1 MKKIIKKVIFFTCI
15 IILIVL
21 LFKSGITVLVIYY
34 NLRKSEVI
42 KEFDMNEILGFKVL
56 KKCKKRDELLRLY
69 KESTVKS
76 IFEIYPVKDVIRN
89 LSLVKENQWALDADA
104 VLEKYIRKRFNTTD
118 SRVIMYE
125 YGSFTEGSVIDY
137 EGEKYL
143 LIVSV
148 GLRLMAGEGEYII
161 KL

>member
-1 MKKIIKKVIFFTCI
+1 
-15 IILIVL
+15 
-21 LFKSGITVLVIYY
+21 
-34 NLRKSEVI
+34 
-42 KEFDMNEILGFKVL
+42 MNEILGFKVL

-118 SRVIMYE
+118 SRVILYE

-148 GLRLMAGEGEYII
+148 GLRLMAGEAEYII